1 MATWKTILICVF
13 EIMSSPNCRGSLFAI
28 EKEKNHNGAGN
39 DNVKIRQYFHS
50 LRHRR
55 N

>member
-13 EIMSSPNCRGSLFAI
+13 EIMGSPNRRGSLFAI
-28 EKEKNHNGAGN
+28 EKEKNHNSAGN
-39 DNVKIRQYFHS
+39 DNVKIHQYFHS